1 MVLGKNC
8 CGRERDDDDDDDDGW
23 RGGGVA
29 GNAGIG
35 FETMRSREWLNFS
48 HWRAFGAN
56 ARRRGVPHHTKKP
69 TTNVYQ
75 GSQRRVS
82 PS

>member
-1 MVLGKNC
+1 MA
-8 CGRERDDDDDDDDGW
+8 ERDDDDDDDGR
-23 RGGGVA
+23 RGGGVV

-56 ARRRGVPHHTKKP
+56 ARRGAECHTIKKP

-75 GSQRRVS
+75 GSQR
-82 PS
+82 

>member
-1 MVLGKNC
+1 MA
-8 CGRERDDDDDDDDGW
+8 ERDDDDGR

-29 GNAGIG
+29 GNAAGIG

-56 ARRRGVPHHTKKP
+56 ARRRGVPHHQKANDQRLSRK
-69 TTNVYQ
+69 
-75 GSQRRVS
+75 QRRNS